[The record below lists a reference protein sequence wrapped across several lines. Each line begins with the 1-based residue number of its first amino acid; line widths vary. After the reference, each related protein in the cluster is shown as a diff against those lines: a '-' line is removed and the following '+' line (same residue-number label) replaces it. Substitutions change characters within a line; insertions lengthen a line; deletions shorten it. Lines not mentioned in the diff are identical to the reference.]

1 MAGTMEEF
9 TDRDLRDLRARVEE
23 IATTHFPISQ
33 ARLDQLWKSVR
44 ESLDDFTARLVEQE
58 LARRGHNDTLIKLL
72 NQHRQMETVMQA
84 LSISVNQM
92 QEQLNAIALELSVMR
107 SNA

>member
-1 MAGTMEEF
+1 MNQMEEF
-9 TDRDLRDLRARVEE
+9 TDRDLRDLRARVDE
-23 IATTHFPISQ
+23 IAETHFPVSQ
-33 ARLDQLWKSVR
+33 ARMDQLWASVR
-44 ESLDDFTARLVEQE
+44 ETLDDFTSRLVEQE

-72 NQHRQMETVMQA
+72 KQHQQMETVMKA
-84 LSISVNQM
+84 LSVNVNQM